1 MFHANSSNAPVAG
14 HGRGLYCGGGSTDI
28 TNIVQYISIG
38 QRGNSH
44 DFGELAP
51 NEPALNSQVPLSD
64 GNRYVLA
71 AGGNTPAEIQFGNI
85 MTKGNAVN
93 TVVWLGLFK
102 EYLDALVPW
111 EKYGNWGGDG
121 WSNAD
126 LVANFAGVGSAYI
139 IDRLW
144 EKKGHENRS
153 AYITIHPRYVRVS
166 LYFN

>member
-1 MFHANSSNAPVAG
+1 MFYKMLMV
-14 HGRGLYCGGGSTDI
+14 LLT
-28 TNIVQYISIG
+28 VVSIG
-38 QRGNSH
+38 
-44 DFGELAP
+44 LP
-51 NEPALNSQVPLSD
+51 NEPETGKWRWAEDTLQPTEDKQVHAIGS
-64 GNRYVLA
+64 
-71 AGGNTPAEIQFGNI
+71 FGLYYLFTSKG

-93 TVVWLGLFK
+93 TVMWLGLFK
-102 EYLDALVPW
+102 EGIDAFVPW
-111 EKYGNWGGDG
+111 EQYGSYGGDG